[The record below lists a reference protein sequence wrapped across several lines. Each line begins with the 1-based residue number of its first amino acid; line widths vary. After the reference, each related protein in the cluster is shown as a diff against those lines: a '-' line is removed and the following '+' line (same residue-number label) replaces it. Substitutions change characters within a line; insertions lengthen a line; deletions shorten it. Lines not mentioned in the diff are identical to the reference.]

1 MATKKPAVEIPV
13 RLNKDQAQKD
23 AKGLTNDMVKNFA
36 KIGAGIA
43 GAAVAFRAFSAAMS
57 SSIKLAKESIDLA
70 NKQIENERK
79 LMSAANLRGKFT
91 KQNFEELQRLNAET
105 QQATGI
111 GDEYQ
116 LQLQAQLALMGV
128 SNDELVRATRATI
141 GLSEATGADLNAS
154 MRIVARTLAGNTQSL
169 KRYGIQAENSNQAM
183 DMLLQNFEIAKDR
196 SKTLSGQVK
205 ILDANFGD
213 FKEVLGRNFA
223 ESQTLIDGFESLN
236 RVVLEFTNFFQSS
249 QGARAIDRFFKVL
262 LGFAG
267 KTIEAITA
275 LVQQFERLEGKATP
289 DVRRARVY
297 EAARARLLE
306 AAPRQLQIS
315 PTGEPLAV
323 GQIDYEAINRQAR
336 QLSLE
341 IVPKTLTEI
350 ARDFA
355 DELAAIATAPYKKAA
370 PARTAGTT
378 APPGGQAL
386 AGGITLAD
394 PFGFEADE
402 AALERKKELD
412 RLQLDQTIAANELR
426 FQAELQAF
434 DERQKLKQ
442 REIAATENFYQ
453 NLSNIGIGGMANFIS
468 GIVQAGLS
476 GEADLSQM
484 MVRLFGGMLS
494 QVGQMLIS
502 LGTAAFLAA
511 TASTALPFLWP
522 ITGGPVGAGGALG
535 IVAAGAALTGVGG
548 YISSTARTTT
558 ASLRRVEGT
567 ARRMAPSTVDR
578 AGRPSR
584 AQQETTQTVYNIN
597 FNGALPGSERR
608 IAREIK
614 RIMSG
619 GFAAAGA

>member
-43 GAAVAFRAFSAAMS
+43 GAAVAFRAFGAAMS
-57 SSIKLAKESIDLA
+57 SSVKLAKESIDLA

-91 KQNFEELQRLNAET
+91 KKNFEELQRLNSET

-128 SNDELVRATRATI
+128 SNEELVKATRATI

-169 KRYGIQAENSNQAM
+169 KRYGIQAEDSNQAM
-183 DMLLQNFEIAKDR
+183 EMLLQNFEIAKDR
-196 SKTLSGQVK
+196 SKTLAGQVK

-236 RVVLEFTNFFQSS
+236 KVVLEFTNFFQSS
-249 QGARAIDRFFKVL
+249 QGARAIDRFFKL
-262 LGFAG
+262 LIGFAA
-267 KTIEAITA
+267 KTIDAFTGINDA
-275 LVQQFERLEGKATP
+275 ADVLRFKTP
-289 DVRRARVY
+289 ASVKRQEVY
-297 EAARARLLE
+297 ESAREQFLQ
-306 AAPRQLQIS
+306 AAPRAHVFD
-315 PTGEPLAV
+315 PVTGQPSV
-323 GQIDYEAINRQAR
+323 GGIDYDLINQMAR
-336 QLSLE
+336 EFALE
-341 IVPKTLTEI
+341 RVPLTITEI
-350 ARDFA
+350 AKNFA
-355 DELAAIATAPYKKAA
+355 DELRAVAMAPYKKAA
-370 PARTAGTT
+370 PARTSGTT

-386 AGGITLAD
+386 AGRITLAD

-412 RLQLDQTIAANELR
+412 RLQLDQTIATNELR

-453 NLSNIGIGGMANFIS
+453 NLASIGIGGMANFIS

-476 GEADLSQM
+476 GEVSLGDM
-484 MVRLFGGMLS
+484 MKRLFGGMLS

-502 LGTAAFLAA
+502 LGTAAFAA
-511 TASTALPFLWP
+511 ASASTAIPFLWP
-522 ITGGPVGAGGALG
+522 ITGGPPGAAAALG
-535 IVAAGAALTGVGG
+535 MIAAGAALTGVGG
-548 YISSTARTTT
+548 YVSSTASSSRAT
-558 ASLRRVEGT
+558 LRRVEGT

-584 AQQETTQTVYNIN
+584 AEQETTQTVYNIN

-608 IAREIK
+608 IAREIN

>member
-23 AKGLTNDMVKNFA
+23 AKGLTADMIKNFA

-43 GAAVAFRAFSAAMS
+43 AAKVAFDAFAVVMGKA
-57 SSIKLAKESIDLA
+57 IDLTKESIALA
-70 NKQIENERK
+70 DVQIKAERG
-79 LMSAANLRGKFT
+79 LIAAIRQRQKFT
-91 KQNFEELQRLNAET
+91 DAEFDSLQRFNAEV
-105 QQATGI
+105 QQATTI
-111 GDEYQ
+111 GDEQLLQVQRQLVLQGAEKDQ
-116 LQLQAQLALMGV
+116 LQDLTKAV
-128 SNDELVRATRATI
+128 I
-141 GLSEATGADLNAS
+141 GLSQVKGQGFAEAATVVTRVLRGEVGALKETG
-154 MRIVARTLAGNTQSL
+154 IVVNSVDE
-169 KRYGIQAENSNQAM
+169 GIQRLK
-183 DMLLQNFEIAKDR
+183 DNFVFATHE
-196 SKTLSGQVK
+196 TLTFSGQVK
-205 ILDANFGD
+205 LLQANFGD
-213 FKEVLGRNFA
+213 FQEEIGRNYA
-223 ESQTLIDGFESLN
+223 ESQRLITAFESLN
-236 RVVLEFTNFFQSS
+236 KVVLEFTDFFKSS
-249 QGARAIDRFFKVL
+249 EGAQAIDRFFKL
-262 LGFAG
+262 LIGFAAETIDAFTG
-267 KTIEAITA
+267 ISDAADILRFKTPASVKRQE
-275 LVQQFERLEGKATP
+275 
-289 DVRRARVY
+289 VY
-297 EAARARLLE
+297 ESAREEFLK
-306 AAPRQLQIS
+306 AAPRAHVFD
-315 PTGEPLAV
+315 PVTGQATV
-323 GQIDYEAINRQAR
+323 GGIDYDLINEMAR
-336 QLSLE
+336 EFALE
-341 IVPKTLTEI
+341 RVPLTITEI
-350 ARDFA
+350 AKNFA
-355 DELAAIATAPYKKAA
+355 DELRAVAVAPYKKAA
-370 PARTAGTT
+370 FPQT
-378 APPGGQAL
+378 APTAPSGGQAL

-434 DERQKLKQ
+434 DEREKLKQ
-442 REIAATENFYQ
+442 REIAATENFYA
-453 NLSNIGIGGMANFIS
+453 NLSSIGIGGMANFIS

-522 ITGGPVGAGGALG
+522 ITGGPIGAGGALG

-548 YISSTARTTT
+548 YVSSTARTTT

>member
-43 GAAVAFRAFSAAMS
+43 AAKVAFDAFSVVMGKA
-57 SSIKLAKESIDLA
+57 IDLTRQSIA
-70 NKQIENERK
+70 LADVQVKAERGLIEAIRQRQ
-79 LMSAANLRGKFT
+79 AFT
-91 KQNFEELQRLNAET
+91 DSEFDSLQRFNAEV
-105 QQATGI
+105 QQATAI
-111 GDEYQ
+111 GDEQ
-116 LQLQAQLALMGV
+116 LLQIQRQLVLQGAEKSQLEDLTKAV
-128 SNDELVRATRATI
+128 I
-141 GLSEATGADLNAS
+141 GLSQVKGQGFAEAATVVTRVLRGEVGALKETG
-154 MRIVARTLAGNTQSL
+154 IVVESVNE
-169 KRYGIQAENSNQAM
+169 GIQKLA
-183 DMLLQNFEIAKDR
+183 DNFVFAAQE
-196 SKTLSGQVK
+196 TQTFGGQVK
-205 ILDANFGD
+205 LLEANFGD
-213 FKEVLGRNFA
+213 MLEEFGKAFSESAGVTELFNVLNDQIFALAGTIRDARPQIVSFLNEVARSIDGIA
-223 ESQTLIDGFESLN
+223 ESLQEGMLKRLQNLLLKTPLIGVPGAGVIGAALAAAEKAS
-236 RVVLEFTNFFQSS
+236 EFVRDPYQ
-249 QGARAIDRFFKVL
+249 
-262 LGFAG
+262 
-267 KTIEAITA
+267 
-275 LVQQFERLEGKATP
+275 ATP
-289 DVRRARVY
+289 LVPFVTPDA
-297 EAARARLLE
+297 
-306 AAPRQLQIS
+306 
-315 PTGEPLAV
+315 TG
-323 GQIDYEAINRQAR
+323 
-336 QLSLE
+336 
-341 IVPKTLTEI
+341 
-350 ARDFA
+350 
-355 DELAAIATAPYKKAA
+355 TAPVTTGIGVQTTAQKAKAA
-370 PARTAGTT
+370 KER
-378 APPGGQAL
+378 QKAL
-386 AGGITLAD
+386 TGGITLAD

-522 ITGGPVGAGGALG
+522 ITGGPIGAGGALG

-548 YISSTARTTT
+548 YVSSTARTTT

>member
-13 RLNKDQAQKD
+13 KLNKDQAQKD

-128 SNDELVRATRATI
+128 SNDQLVRATRATI

-169 KRYGIQAENSNQAM
+169 KRYGIQAATSSQAM

-196 SKTLSGQVK
+196 SKTLAGQVK

-236 RVVLEFTNFFQSS
+236 KVVLEFTNFFQTAE
-249 QGARAIDRFFKVL
+249 GARAVDRFFKLL

-267 KTIEAITA
+267 KTIEAFTT
-275 LVQQFERLEGKATP
+275 LVAISERLEGKAMP
-289 DVRRARVY
+289 EVRRARGY
-297 EAARARLLE
+297 EEARARLLQ
-306 AAPRQLQIS
+306 APPRQFEIG
-315 PTGEPLAV
+315 PTGEPL
-323 GQIDYEAINRQAR
+323 GIGRIDYEEINRQAR

-350 ARDFA
+350 TREFA
-355 DELAAIATAPYKKAA
+355 NTLQDLALRPYKKAA
-370 PARTAGTT
+370 PARTTGATG
-378 APPGGQAL
+378 PRGEQKL

-442 REIAATENFYQ
+442 REIAATENFYA
-453 NLSNIGIGGMANFIS
+453 NLSQIGIGGMANFIS

-476 GEADLSQM
+476 GEASLGEM
-484 MVRLFGGMLS
+484 MQRLFGGMLS
-494 QVGQMLIS
+494 QVGQMLIT
-502 LGTAAFLAA
+502 LGTAAFAAA
-511 TASTALPFLWP
+511 TASTAIPFLWP
-522 ITGGPVGAGGALG
+522 ITGGKIGAAGALG
-535 IVAAGAALTGVGG
+535 IVAAGATLTGVGG
-548 YISSTARTTT
+548 YISSTARATT
-558 ASLRRVEGT
+558 SNLRRVEGT
-567 ARRMAPSTVDR
+567 ARRMTPSTVDR
-578 AGRPSR
+578 TGRPSR

>member
-43 GAAVAFRAFSAAMS
+43 AAKVAFDAFSVVMGKA
-57 SSIKLAKESIDLA
+57 IDLTRQSIA
-70 NKQIENERK
+70 LADVQVKAERGLIEAIRQRQ
-79 LMSAANLRGKFT
+79 AFT
-91 KQNFEELQRLNAET
+91 DAEFDSLQRFNAEV
-105 QQATGI
+105 QQATAI
-111 GDEYQ
+111 GDEQ
-116 LQLQAQLALMGV
+116 LLQIQRQLVLQGAEKSQLEDLTKAV
-128 SNDELVRATRATI
+128 I
-141 GLSEATGADLNAS
+141 GLSQVKGQGFAEAATVVTRVLRGEVGALKETG
-154 MRIVARTLAGNTQSL
+154 IVVQSVNE
-169 KRYGIQAENSNQAM
+169 GIQKLT
-183 DMLLQNFEIAKDR
+183 DNFVFATHETA
-196 SKTLSGQVK
+196 TFGGQVK
-205 ILDANFGD
+205 LLEANFGD
-213 FKEVLGRNFA
+213 MLEEFGKAFIESEGVNEMFEVMNRQIFALAETIKNNRPIISRFFDDIASGIDDVA
-223 ESQTLIDGFESLN
+223 ESLQEGALN
-236 RVVLEFTNFFQSS
+236 RLLEVFEALPLGYSPIRAALRYAKDVSEVVRDPRKGEIITPYAYDQKEPE
-249 QGARAIDRFFKVL
+249 RFEVPFI
-262 LGFAG
+262 GG
-267 KTIEAITA
+267 
-275 LVQQFERLEGKATP
+275 
-289 DVRRARVY
+289 VRRSGMETAY
-297 EAARARLLE
+297 EAAQRQRRELE
-306 AAPRQLQIS
+306 ARIRRQR
-315 PTGEPLAV
+315 E
-323 GQIDYEAINRQAR
+323 QAR
-336 QLSLE
+336 QA
-341 IVPKTLTEI
+341 VQP
-350 ARDFA
+350 
-355 DELAAIATAPYKKAA
+355 ELDD
-370 PARTAGTT
+370 GVSM
-378 APPGGQAL
+378 
-386 AGGITLAD
+386 
-394 PFGFEADE
+394 DE
-402 AALERKKELD
+402 AHRRQMEIQQAHAD
-412 RLQLDQTIAANELR
+412 RIREFEQLQLDQTIAANELR

-522 ITGGPVGAGGALG
+522 ITGGPIGAGGALG

-548 YISSTARTTT
+548 YVSSTARTTT